1 MSTNKTDYID
11 NQRFF
16 DELKQYKEEYTKA
29 EAEGAKLPQIP
40 KYICHSLILLAKNC
54 TKHPRFYGYSKQI
67 KEEMV
72 LDAVENCTKYI
83 RVFDVRYESKNPFS
97 YFTTSIMRSFIR
109 TIEAERLE
117 IYVRYKT
124 ASRQDLLDES
134 EFENSDGEALQPAE
148 IYDNMSEFIEKFE
161 KQQAEKKAKKKAKA
175 ALKKKAKTQT
185 LEKYVVKP

>member
-1 MSTNKTDYID
+1 MSTNKTEYID

-16 DELKQYKEEYTKA
+16 DELKSYKEEYIKA
-29 EAEGAKLPQIP
+29 EAEGTKLPQIP

-54 TKHPRFYGYSKQI
+54 TKHPRFYRYSQHI
-67 KEEMV
+67 KEEMI

-83 RVFDVRYESKNPFS
+83 RVFDLKYESKNPFS

-109 TIEAERLE
+109 TIEEERLQ
-117 IYVRYKT
+117 IYLRYKT
-124 ASRQDLLDES
+124 ASKQGLLDES
-134 EFENSDGEALQPAE
+134 EFENSDGEVLQHSE

-161 KQQAEKKAKKKAKA
+161 KQQIEKKAKKKAKA

-185 LEKYVVKP
+185 LEKYVAK